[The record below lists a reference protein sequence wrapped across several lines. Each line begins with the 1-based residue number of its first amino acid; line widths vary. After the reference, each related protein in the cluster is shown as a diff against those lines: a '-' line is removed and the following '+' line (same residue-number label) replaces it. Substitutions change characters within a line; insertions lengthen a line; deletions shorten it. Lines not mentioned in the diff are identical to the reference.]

1 MHLHLFEGPCK
12 RQIVTDPKLRNT
24 SQIVNDDGKIATIV
38 NRYFTNIT
46 KHMKL
51 KANKISHQE
60 EPLNILDTIKNHMSV
75 QRIKLANF
83 HFYSTLSFLKVTESE
98 VAK

>member
-1 MHLHLFEGPCK
+1 M
-12 RQIVTDPKLRNT
+12 N
-24 SQIVNDDGKIATIV
+24 
-38 NRYFTNIT
+38 
-46 KHMKL
+46 L

-83 HFYSTLSFLKVTESE
+83 HFYSTLSFSKVTESE